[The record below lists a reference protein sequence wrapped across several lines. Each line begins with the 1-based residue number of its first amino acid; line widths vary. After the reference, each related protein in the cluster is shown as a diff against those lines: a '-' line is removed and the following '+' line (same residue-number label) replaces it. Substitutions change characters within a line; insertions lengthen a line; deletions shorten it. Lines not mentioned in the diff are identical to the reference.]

1 MSDHKKVLIVS
12 PSPLFTEVLVESLSS
27 RSDFEPWCIEAC
39 GARQAILDHQPNV
52 IVLDEAI
59 EAGQLGQL
67 LVAARSLPST
77 LIILVNQRCN
87 DFVVLDS
94 HRAIFRKADDLI
106 NTIEKAQHPNESHTG
121 NPLPLT
127 PEANAQMRASMYGF
141 LATLLNR
148 PPDADLI
155 RRLRAVGATSFVA
168 MTQASGDDSSI
179 SEGLSLIS
187 NYIDET
193 AEQGEQDVQL
203 ALGVDWTRLFRGLT
217 PELGPTPP
225 YEGLYSKQMSDH
237 IAVMRTVNRIYR
249 DNSFVVSDEAPNRA
263 DYLGL
268 ELGFMGLLAEQEAAA
283 WESGDDN
290 EAMACAERARYFYV
304 EHIGSW
310 VDDFVEAALAHAR
323 TEFYRGYLQL
333 IKGVNTE
340 MLQQIRH
347 LGRKV
352 GV

>member
-1 MSDHKKVLIVS
+1 MSDPKKVVIVS
-12 PSPLFTEVLVESLSS
+12 PSPLFREVLVESLSA
-27 RSDFEPWCIEAC
+27 RTGFETCCIEAC
-39 GARQAILDHQPNV
+39 GAGKAIVDQQPNV

-67 LVAARSLPST
+67 LAAARSLPST

-106 NTIEKAQHPNESHTG
+106 NTIEKAQHPNESHSG

-127 PEANAQMRASMYGF
+127 PEVNAQMRASMYGF
-141 LATLLNR
+141 LATILNR

-168 MTQASGDDSSI
+168 MTQASGGDSSI

-203 ALGVDWTRLFRGLT
+203 ALRVDWTRLFRGVDLRH
-217 PELGPTPP
+217 GPPPP
-225 YEGLYSKQMSDH
+225 YEGLFISAPQDELSLIQSISQIYVESGLA
-237 IAVMRTVNRIYR
+237 IAEEVHNRP
-249 DNSFVVSDEAPNRA
+249 DF
-263 DYLGL
+263 LGL
-268 ELGFMGLLAEQEAAA
+268 EFDFLACLTEQEAEA
-283 WESGDDN
+283 WKN
-290 EAMACAERARYFYV
+290 EE
-304 EHIGSW
+304 E
-310 VDDFVEAALAHAR
+310 ALALGLAR
-323 TEFYRGYLQL
+323 TTSDFLKDHPARWAREYTRKGRQYARTDFFRGFL
-333 IKGVNTE
+333 
-340 MLQQIRH
+340 H
-347 LGRKV
+347 LV
-352 GV
+352 DAVVAETPV